1 MSNPPQKIIVGISGA
16 SGVIYAQRLLDLLE
30 KAELEIH
37 VVITKMA
44 EQLLVEELSI
54 TELTAEAL
62 LGRAA
67 PHLNFHDNTNLFS
80 PLASGSFP
88 IDAMVICPC
97 SSHSLNAVAAGLAD
111 NLLLRSAYVTLKQKR
126 PLILVHR
133 ETPLTAADLESML
146 KITHTGGIICPAAPA
161 FYAQPQTINDLV
173 DFLVARVLDLLGVP
187 HDLPTRWSP

>member
-1 MSNPPQKIIVGISGA
+1 
-16 SGVIYAQRLLDLLE
+16 
-30 KAELEIH
+30 
-37 VVITKMA
+37 
-44 EQLLVEELSI
+44 
-54 TELTAEAL
+54 
-62 LGRAA
+62 
-67 PHLNFHDNTNLFS
+67 
-80 PLASGSFP
+80 
-88 IDAMVICPC
+88 MVICPC